1 VKGEKK
7 NFYFLVVLLLFSDT
21 CCWCAVFAVLISS
34 ISSVS
39 SSVSSSSSSSSVSPP
54 LGFCLSAYL
63 GGEVVVGGDLDCELG
78 GDAEEGRSE
87 SLPGSERAFSPEGH
101 VETIRGSTIQ
111 ANTIPAVTKN
121 NIHTQTRGMILIER
135 REKIP
140 HNTMR
145 WTSKT
150 PTTHDTTH
158 QNAVSQ

>member
-1 VKGEKK
+1 MQ
-7 NFYFLVVLLLFSDT
+7 YLLFSSLL
-21 CCWCAVFAVLISS
+21 FLQFLRQFLLLLLLLLQFP
-34 ISSVS
+34 
-39 SSVSSSSSSSSVSPP
+39 PP

>member
-1 VKGEKK
+1 MKGEKKKK

-63 GGEVVVGGDLDCELG
+63 GGEVVVGGDLDCELW

-101 VETIRGSTIQ
+101 V
-111 ANTIPAVTKN
+111 
-121 NIHTQTRGMILIER
+121 
-135 REKIP
+135 
-140 HNTMR
+140 
-145 WTSKT
+145 
-150 PTTHDTTH
+150 
-158 QNAVSQ
+158 